1 MSSGNFDKKNDEFLL
16 SLTLLSPD
24 TLVIAAYYL
33 YCLFYFIIRRSNLE
47 NGKKSGKISHGT
59 MESTIIFKRKRIFNN
74 KTILITNCLKR
85 QISLFFFLLMI
96 IKNEKIFLI
105 KLISFFINSHLLI
118 YLSQSGSSRII
129 FFTILKAL
137 KESKKKILKYPS
149 MFKRVRE
156 SRNIIFLQYFNYNN
170 TIYSKYLDFYC
181 L

>member
-1 MSSGNFDKKNDEFLL
+1 
-16 SLTLLSPD
+16 
-24 TLVIAAYYL
+24 
-33 YCLFYFIIRRSNLE
+33 
-47 NGKKSGKISHGT
+47 
-59 MESTIIFKRKRIFNN
+59 
-74 KTILITNCLKR
+74 
-85 QISLFFFLLMI
+85 MI

-105 KLISFFINSHLLI
+105 KLISFFTNSHLLI